1 MAGPAGFT
9 IRSERSLLS
18 GADGAL
24 ARRDFSLQTS
34 RPTWNAPH
42 WAVILFLVGLVVPWI
57 ISLGPLNLSV
67 YRFVLLVFVLPCLSS
82 WIRGTLGFKFPDLAL
97 FLYSIWAGIALFAA

>member
-18 GADGAL
+18 GADDAL

-42 WAVILFLVGLVVPWI
+42 WAVILFLVGLVVLPRVI
-57 ISLGPLNLSV
+57 ASFLYGITAHDLAALFGAGA
-67 YRFVLLVFVLPCLSS
+67 LLVCVAFGACYLPARRATKIDPLS
-82 WIRGTLGFKFPDLAL
+82 AL
-97 FLYSIWAGIALFAA
+97 HYE